1 MYEIISALK
10 QADLFSSVDVIELVD
25 EETVKLIKIK
35 AKVLDKSV
43 LYITELH
50 TTNYEKYSYHWQK
63 ENGELIIRWDNS
75 PHWRKL
81 KTFPYHRHEERKV
94 FPSHRI
100 DINEVI
106 ETIKEKSHRARP

>member
-1 MYEIISALK
+1 MYEIIPALK
-10 QADLFSSVDVIELVD
+10 QSGLFSSIDIIELID
-25 EETVKLIKIK
+25 EESVRFIKIK
-35 AKVLDKSV
+35 AKVLDSSV

-50 TTNYEKYSYHWQK
+50 TTKYEKYSYHWQK
-63 ENGELIIRWDNS
+63 KNGELIIRWDNS

-100 DINEVI
+100 NINEVI
-106 ETIKEKSHRARP
+106 EIIKGKIT

>member
-1 MYEIISALK
+1 MYEIIPALK
-10 QADLFSSVDVIELVD
+10 QSGLFSSIDIIELID
-25 EETVKLIKIK
+25 EESVRFIKIK
-35 AKVLDKSV
+35 AKVLDGSV

-50 TTNYEKYSYHWQK
+50 TTKYEKYSYHWQK

-100 DINEVI
+100 NINEVI
-106 ETIKEKSHRARP
+106 EIIKGKIT